1 MMRRA
6 AAALLVILA
15 AGTARAQDYDET
27 MRIFHAK
34 RYEEAR
40 PRLLALAA
48 AGDTRSYLTLGML
61 YEQGLGVPKD
71 LQNAAAWYLRA
82 AQSGDPSAM
91 YNLAVLYHFGGG
103 VAKDLIEAA
112 YWYRAAAERG
122 HQSAQ
127 NRLATMSLQGEGV
140 RADPVEALMWM
151 TLAGNDL
158 RGTGKTLHQAKRDAM
173 AAAMTPAQVAA
184 ADAKVRDW
192 RPLSGPPD
200 ARAADAAGVR

>member
-6 AAALLVILA
+6 AVLMLLVLA
-15 AGTARAQDYDET
+15 AGTARAEDYDEA
-27 MRIFHAK
+27 MRLFHAK
-34 RYEEAR
+34 RYDEAR
-40 PRLLALAA
+40 PRLLTLAA
-48 AGDTRSYLTLGML
+48 AGETRSYLTLGML

-71 LQNAAAWYLRA
+71 LRNAAAWYLRS
-82 AQSGDPSAM
+82 AQAGDPSAM

-103 VAKDLIEAA
+103 VAKDLTEAA
-112 YWYRAAAERG
+112 SWYRAAAERG

-127 NRLATMSLQGEGV
+127 NRLATMYLQGEGV
-140 RADPVEALMWM
+140 RADQVESLFWM

-158 RGTGKTLHQAKRDAM
+158 RGTGKTLHLAKRDAM
-173 AAAMTPAQVAA
+173 AASMTPAQIAA
-184 ADAKVRDW
+184 AETRARDW